1 MDSVLLLLTLL
12 AVVKTVLSDSLLPRR
27 WQGLSF
33 GLLCAASVWLSHPW
47 ALELNKLQVENA
59 LSEQK
64 ALMNISLAVMLDLL
78 LTFGTCWA
86 RIVSLRK
93 TRWLRYV
100 PSLLIFPALFY
111 LQVNLFFSFAGS
123 SFTTVSLLLAAATLF
138 AAGWEKPRLT
148 RRYWAAAGLLLIL
161 AVTAAFQV
169 RGDYLASWG
178 AGVWALNSAAAGFRR
193 AFEGKQRTGFSRAL
207 SFAEGTL
214 LAATGILFFF
224 RFDRAFFETAPFY
237 TLFFYADAMIR
248 LASTPWRKAHK

>member
-33 GLLCAASVWLSHPW
+33 GLLCAAFVWLSHPW

-123 SFTTVSLLLAAATLF
+123 SFNTVSLLLAAVTLVVLTGGDFSIRALLPSSESRIELTLLCGMLIFALTICCTVFHPSAAVVSHSAPVDWRSMGVALSVTTVLF
-138 AAGWEKPRLT
+138 AAGYFAPR
-148 RRYWAAAGLLLIL
+148 IL
-161 AVTAAFQV
+161 KKLKKQH
-169 RGDYLASWG
+169 
-178 AGVWALNSAAAGFRR
+178 NS
-193 AFEGKQRTGFSRAL
+193 L
-207 SFAEGTL
+207 
-214 LAATGILFFF
+214 
-224 RFDRAFFETAPFY
+224 
-237 TLFFYADAMIR
+237 
-248 LASTPWRKAHK
+248 